1 MKQEI
6 PVIRGQKYQIKIS
19 SLGHSGEGV
28 GRYKDFTVFVPCA
41 LPGEEVEVYIEQV
54 KKTYAKGKL
63 TKIITPSNNRV
74 EPKCPI
80 YIECGGCQLQHL
92 DYQGQLQVKTQQVID
107 AIQRIGKQDAIIHD
121 TIGAEEPW
129 FYRNK
134 MQFPV
139 GKRNDDVIIGCYAQG
154 THRIIDTPNCLIQK
168 QENNKIVQAVKK
180 VLTEL
185 KIPPYDEKSGK
196 GVIRHV
202 IGRVG
207 SASGEVMV
215 VLVINGTHLH
225 KKEHLVTALRLEIPK
240 LVCIAQN
247 INTAN
252 TNVIMGHKT
261 EVLWGKETITDKIGD
276 FEFNISAKSFFQV
289 NTKQAEVLYK
299 KALEY
304 ADLQGN
310 ETVIDAYCGTGT
322 ISLFLAQKAKKV
334 YGIEMVKPA
343 VINAKENA
351 KNNNVKNVEFIIGD
365 TVEVMPKLYKE
376 GIKPDVI
383 VVDPPRAGCEKSVL
397 ETFAQMNPNKIV
409 YVSCNPAS
417 LARDIANLAEH
428 NYQAIQ
434 IQPVDMFSQ
443 TSHVESI
450 ALLRRKISENP

>member
-6 PVIRGQKYQIKIS
+6 PVIRGQKYQINIS

-28 GRYKDFTVFVPCA
+28 GRYKDFTIFVPCA
-41 LPGEEVEVYIEQV
+41 LPDETVEVYIEQV

-63 TKIITPSNNRV
+63 TKIITASPNRV

-80 YIECGGCQLQHL
+80 YLECGGCQLQHL
-92 DYQGQLQVKTQQVID
+92 DYQGQLQVKTQQVKD
-107 AIQRIGKQDAIIHD
+107 AIQRIGKQDTIIYD
-121 TIGAEEPW
+121 TIGAEDPW

-139 GKRNDDVIIGCYAQG
+139 GKKNDDVIIGCYAQG

-180 VLTEL
+180 VLAEL
-185 KIPPYDEKSGK
+185 KIPPYDEKIGK

-207 SASGEVMV
+207 VASGEVMV

-240 LVCIAQN
+240 LVSIAQN

-252 TNVIMGHKT
+252 TNVIMGPRT
-261 EVLWGKETITDKIGD
+261 EVLWGRETITDKIGE

-289 NTKQAEVLYK
+289 NTKQAEVLYN

-334 YGIEMVKPA
+334 YGIEMIKPA

-351 KNNNVKNVEFIIGD
+351 KNNNIKNVEFIIGD
-365 TVEVMPKLYKE
+365 TVEVMPKLYQE
-376 GIKPDVI
+376 GVKPDVI

-397 ETFAQMNPNKIV
+397 ETFAKMQPSKIV

-417 LARDIANLAEH
+417 LARDIAILAEH
-428 NYQAIQ
+428 NYQALK

-443 TSHVESI
+443 TSHVETVT
-450 ALLRRKISENP
+450 LLQRKHNTK

>member
-6 PVIRGQKYQIKIS
+6 PVIRGQKYQINIS

-28 GRYKDFTVFVPCA
+28 GRYKDFTIFVPCA
-41 LPGEEVEVYIEQV
+41 LPDETVEVYIEQV

-63 TKIITPSNNRV
+63 TKIITASPNRV

-80 YIECGGCQLQHL
+80 YLECGGCQLQHL
-92 DYQGQLQVKTQQVID
+92 DYQGQLQVKTQQVKD
-107 AIQRIGKQDAIIHD
+107 AIQRIGKQDTIIYD
-121 TIGAEEPW
+121 TIGAEDPW

-139 GKRNDDVIIGCYAQG
+139 GKKNDDVIIGCYAQG

-180 VLTEL
+180 VLAEL
-185 KIPPYDEKSGK
+185 KIPPYDEKIGK

-207 SASGEVMV
+207 VASGEVMV

-240 LVCIAQN
+240 LVSIAQN

-252 TNVIMGHKT
+252 TNVIMGPRT
-261 EVLWGKETITDKIGD
+261 EVLWGRETITDKIGE

-289 NTKQAEVLYK
+289 NTKQAEVLYN

-322 ISLFLAQKAKKV
+322 ISLFLAQKANKV
-334 YGIEMVKPA
+334 YGIERITPA
-343 VINAKENA
+343 IINAKENA
-351 KNNNVKNVEFIIGD
+351 KNNNF
-365 TVEVMPKLYKE
+365 
-376 GIKPDVI
+376 
-383 VVDPPRAGCEKSVL
+383 
-397 ETFAQMNPNKIV
+397 
-409 YVSCNPAS
+409 
-417 LARDIANLAEH
+417 
-428 NYQAIQ
+428 
-434 IQPVDMFSQ
+434 
-443 TSHVESI
+443 
-450 ALLRRKISENP
+450 